1 MHLNGFFSYLQFERR
16 YSIHTV
22 DAYRRDIAQYSAFLQ
37 TAFHITDI
45 ELLQTNHRHV
55 RAWVVA
61 LMNEKINAKS
71 VNRKISSLKTYFKY
85 LVKHGVLKKNPML
98 KVVSPKIPK
107 TLPLFVNS
115 KGMDDVF
122 RYIDENYPSTTPQ
135 ELFIQSR
142 DKFILELLYGT
153 GMRRSELLGL
163 SEKDFDISKKTI
175 KVLGKGNKERLLP
188 LGNRIVKSM
197 EDYLSKR
204 NIVFGKTQTLFVS
217 NTGKKVNPKLIYTI
231 VHNLLAGNT
240 TLTRKSPH
248 VLRHTFATHLSNNG
262 AELNAVKEL
271 LGHATLASTQVYT
284 HNTIDKL
291 KEIHRLAH
299 PKS

>member
-22 DAYRRDIAQYSAFLQ
+22 DAYRRDIAQYSVFLQ
-37 TAFHITDI
+37 TAFHITDTD
-45 ELLQTNHRHV
+45 LLQTTHRHV
-55 RAWVVA
+55 RAWVVT
-61 LMNEKINAKS
+61 LMNEKLSAKS

-107 TLPLFVNS
+107 TLPLFINN

-197 EDYLSKR
+197 EVYLSKR